1 MNGMSGIW
9 DVGKILFYPQAGSR
23 VCTGTGTPP
32 CLRFYFHASEGV
44 IREACAARCAMC
56 QWVLVFVNHLDLMI
70 VYNARLW
77 LIPILR
83 DTYRSNGLYELELSW
98 TFFNVSAL
106 NVTRPSTEI
115 SKSIKHYSLYNFLS
129 QPLWHC
135 IYTTLRPCEIYN
147 SEWST
152 PQWLKLD

>member
-9 DVGKILFYPQAGSR
+9 DVGNILFYPQAGSR
-23 VCTGTGTPP
+23 VCTGTESPP

-77 LIPILR
+77 LIPILLSCGKESGTLT
-83 DTYRSNGLYELELSW
+83 DQMVSANLNFLELPSTYRHWTWLDLQLKFQSPSN
-98 TFFNVSAL
+98 
-106 NVTRPSTEI
+106 
-115 SKSIKHYSLYNFLS
+115 
-129 QPLWHC
+129 
-135 IYTTLRPCEIYN
+135 TTLYITFYLSHCG
-147 SEWST
+147 T
-152 PQWLKLD
+152 VFTQL